1 MQTLET
7 LLQAPQGASLEY
19 TREVCGRAEDF
30 LTKIPEAEGTFSVA
44 GFSFAGNAPN
54 RAMIFIALK
63 PFAERKGDEHSAAM
77 VINRLR
83 GPLAGVQG
91 ALLIPFNPPTVS
103 GTSSIGGFQFEVQD
117 PSGNSLQALA
127 DATNRLSAE
136 GNQSGRLAGL
146 FTSFTANDPQY
157 LVNIDREKAKSL
169 RVPLN
174 QITDVL

>member
-1 MQTLET
+1 
-7 LLQAPQGASLEY
+7 
-19 TREVCGRAEDF
+19 
-30 LTKIPEAEGTFSVA
+30 
-44 GFSFAGNAPN
+44 
-54 RAMIFIALK
+54 
-63 PFAERKGDEHSAAM
+63 M
-77 VINRLR
+77 VIDRLR

-157 LVNIDREKAKSL
+157 LVKMTARRRRACAFRSIKLPTHYKFIWVRYNVNDFDFNNRAYRVYVQRKEDSGTRRKISADITYAPTQEK
-169 RVPLN
+169 
-174 QITDVL
+174 